1 MKQSPIKN
9 IVRQLTRLGVFAVAL
24 ATAQTTFAAEPA
36 PSKWTYSSGLMR
48 PFWNGDTM
56 TGESVLFVK
65 DANGKQ
71 ARASTLFPIEGLLA
85 IHNSTGEL
93 TYEEGRDYRWKPGAR
108 EIVLPA
114 GSRIVSRAPAQLRV
128 PHDSQKY
135 KLTHRD
141 GKSEIMFGAKLEY
154 HALQASIT
162 YTHKPGLWKTPTS
175 QFDEKALP
183 NVIGKLRRKEPLRI
197 LVMGDSISTG
207 CNASGWADGPPFQPA
222 YPELLR
228 HHLEI
233 QYGGKVDLKNISI
246 DGKNARTGVGQ
257 CEQVVAA
264 KPDLVIVAFG
274 MNDSAG
280 RPTDDFRKDIAAI
293 IAKVRADLPDSEFI
307 LVATMLGNRDWPR
320 LNQERFPQF
329 RDALTSLCGQGV
341 ALADLTAVWTE
352 FLKHKKF
359 SDLTGNGVNH
369 PNDFGHRVYA
379 QVIAALLT
387 PPGAPR

>member
-1 MKQSPIKN
+1 
-9 IVRQLTRLGVFAVAL
+9 
-24 ATAQTTFAAEPA
+24 
-36 PSKWTYSSGLMR
+36 
-48 PFWNGDTM
+48 
-56 TGESVLFVK
+56 
-65 DANGKQ
+65 
-71 ARASTLFPIEGLLA
+71 
-85 IHNSTGEL
+85 
-93 TYEEGRDYRWKPGAR
+93 
-108 EIVLPA
+108 
-114 GSRIVSRAPAQLRV
+114 
-128 PHDSQKY
+128 
-135 KLTHRD
+135 
-141 GKSEIMFGAKLEY
+141 
-154 HALQASIT
+154 
-162 YTHKPGLWKTPTS
+162 
-175 QFDEKALP
+175 
-183 NVIGKLRRKEPLRI
+183 
-197 LVMGDSISTG
+197 
-207 CNASGWADGPPFQPA
+207 
-222 YPELLR
+222 
-228 HHLEI
+228 
-233 QYGGKVDLKNISI
+233 
-246 DGKNARTGVGQ
+246 
-257 CEQVVAA
+257 A

-387 PPGAPR
+387 PPGAPH